1 MSDQERA
8 FRIIDEELDA
18 ELAHITAP
26 PDFAA
31 KVLRRAREPRLTRLP
46 EILDLIGFIGVLAV
60 VFVLLIWFAPG
71 LDNTYWAAALGA
83 AIVIPA
89 FCFGLRSVRE
99 LGE

>member
-8 FRIIDEELDA
+8 FRLIEEELDA
-18 ELAHITAP
+18 ALGHITAP

-31 KVLRRAREPRLTRLP
+31 KVLRRAREPRLTCLP
-46 EILDLIGFIGVLAV
+46 EILDLIGFIGLLAIA
-60 VFVLLIWFAPG
+60 FMLLIWFAPG
-71 LDNTYWAAALGA
+71 VDNTYWTAALGA

-99 LGE
+99 MGK